1 MNKINITYLVSTLGR
16 SGPTNQLYNLV
27 SFLNPLVFAPSIL
40 TLSPEPK
47 DTRWVDFEKLNI
59 TLGSLNLG
67 RVSSLVYGK
76 HQLPRLVSKFH
87 TDILHSHGFRA
98 DYVNSIF
105 DSLPSR
111 VVTQRNNPFVDYPM
125 YYGKPLGLFMANSHF
140 RILKRIPYVVACS
153 EALSNMNNQKGLNT
167 NAIQNGV
174 LNNYLGEIPSNQQ
187 KLNAKKQLGLPIN
200 SLLYIWAGPF
210 ISRKTPDHVIRAF
223 SRLNNK
229 FNAHLCLLGEGP
241 LLEPCKTMAT
251 GQKNISFHG
260 AVPNIDD
267 YLIAADLFIS
277 SSKSE
282 GLPNSVL
289 EALAWGVPVILSDI
303 PAHREIINISSKA
316 GLTFPI
322 DDEDQLSYILS
333 EFRPSLEASLSAR
346 SIIET
351 KLNAPAMVSKYEA
364 MYKSIINRHM

>member
-27 SFLNPLVFAPSIL
+27 SFLNPLVFTPSIV

-59 TLGSLNLG
+59 TLDSLNLG

-76 HQLPRLVSKFH
+76 HELLRHVDKYH

-98 DYVNSIF
+98 DYVNSIL
-105 DSLPSR
+105 DNLPAR
-111 VVTQRNNPFVDYPM
+111 VATQRNNPFVDYPM
-125 YYGKPLGLFMANSHF
+125 YYGKALGQVMASTHF
-140 RILKRIPYVVACS
+140 RIFKRIPHVVACS
-153 EALSNMNNQKGLNT
+153 EALSNFNKKKGLKTNT
-167 NAIQNGV
+167 IQNGV
-174 LNNYLGEIPSNQQ
+174 INNNLGEIPSNQQ

-200 SLLYIWAGPF
+200 SLLYIWVGPF
-210 ISRKTPDHVIRAF
+210 ISRKMPDHVISAF
-223 SRLNNK
+223 SRLDNE
-229 FNAHLCLLGEGP
+229 FDAHLCLLGEGP

-267 YLIAADLFIS
+267 YLIASDLFIS

-289 EALAWGVPVILSDI
+289 EAMAWGLPVILSDI
-303 PAHREIINISSKA
+303 PAHQEIIKISSKA

-322 DDEDQLSYILS
+322 DDEDKLFSILS
-333 EFRPSLEASLSAR
+333 EFRPSLEASFSAR

-351 KLNAPAMVSKYEA
+351 TLNVPAMVSKYEEI
-364 MYKSIINRHM
+364 YKLIINRHM